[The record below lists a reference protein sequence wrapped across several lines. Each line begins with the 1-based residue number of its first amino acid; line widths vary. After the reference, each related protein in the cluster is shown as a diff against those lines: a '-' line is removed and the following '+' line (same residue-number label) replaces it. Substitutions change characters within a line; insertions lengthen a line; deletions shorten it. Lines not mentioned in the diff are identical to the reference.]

1 MFSSPSKVIKT
12 VGRKT
17 FFAWDED
24 TVTSI
29 LHAQE
34 IDRDD
39 GEEDIR
45 VVSLCPF
52 AALSVVVVVS
62 KLESLEV
69 ERVEIPS
76 DAVYC
81 EWERTKDWSLRR
93 NSREVVMVSRVRV
106 QLLVKV

>member
-1 MFSSPSKVIKT
+1 MFSSSPSSKVIKT

-34 IDRDD
+34 IDDD

-69 ERVEIPS
+69 ELVQIPL
-76 DAVYC
+76 DTIYY
-81 EWERTKDWSLRR
+81 EWERAGVVTASEQSL
-93 NSREVVMVSRVRV
+93 VVMVSRVRV
-106 QLLVKV
+106 

>member
-1 MFSSPSKVIKT
+1 MFSSPSSKVIKT

-34 IDRDD
+34 IDDD

-69 ERVEIPS
+69 ERVQIPL
-76 DAVYC
+76 DTIYY
-81 EWERTKDWSLRR
+81 EWERAGVVTASEQSL
-93 NSREVVMVSRVRV
+93 VVMVSRVRV

>member
-34 IDRDD
+34 IDDD

-69 ERVEIPS
+69 ERVQIPS
-76 DAVYC
+76 DTV
-81 EWERTKDWSLRR
+81 
-93 NSREVVMVSRVRV
+93 
-106 QLLVKV
+106 

>member
-1 MFSSPSKVIKT
+1 LFSSSPSSKVIKT

-34 IDRDD
+34 IDDD

-69 ERVEIPS
+69 ERVQIPL
-76 DAVYC
+76 DTIYY
-81 EWERTKDWSLRR
+81 EWERAGVVTASEQSL
-93 NSREVVMVSRVRV
+93 VVMVSRVRV

>member
-34 IDRDD
+34 IDDD

-69 ERVEIPS
+69 ERVQIPL
-76 DAVYC
+76 DTIYY
-81 EWERTKDWSLRR
+81 EWERAGVVTASEQSL
-93 NSREVVMVSRVRV
+93 VVMVSRVRV
-106 QLLVKV
+106 

>member
-1 MFSSPSKVIKT
+1 MFSSSPSSKVIKT

-34 IDRDD
+34 IDDD

-69 ERVEIPS
+69 ERVQIPL
-76 DAVYC
+76 DTIYY
-81 EWERTKDWSLRR
+81 EWERAGVVTASEQSL
-93 NSREVVMVSRVRV
+93 VVMVSRVRV
-106 QLLVKV
+106 

>member
-1 MFSSPSKVIKT
+1 LFSSPSSKVIKT

-34 IDRDD
+34 IDDD

-69 ERVEIPS
+69 ERVQIPL
-76 DAVYC
+76 DTIYY
-81 EWERTKDWSLRR
+81 EWERAGVVTASEQSL
-93 NSREVVMVSRVRV
+93 VVMVSRVRV

>member
-1 MFSSPSKVIKT
+1 MFSSPSSKVIKT

-69 ERVEIPS
+69 ERVQIPL
-76 DAVYC
+76 DTIYY
-81 EWERTKDWSLRR
+81 EWERAGVVTASEQSL
-93 NSREVVMVSRVRV
+93 VVMVSRVRV

>member
-34 IDRDD
+34 IDDD
-39 GEEDIR
+39 GEDIIR
-45 VVSLCPF
+45 VSLLCPF
-52 AALSVVVVVS
+52 FAV
-62 KLESLEV
+62 KECESIGVARGGTGADTLGYRLIRMGTHKRLVTASEQ
-69 ERVEIPS
+69 S
-76 DAVYC
+76 
-81 EWERTKDWSLRR
+81 SL
-93 NSREVVMVSRVRV
+93 VVMVSRVRV

>member
-34 IDRDD
+34 IDDD
-39 GEEDIR
+39 GEDMR
-45 VVSLCPF
+45 VVSLLCPF
-52 AALSVVVVVS
+52 FAVKECESIGVARGGTGADTLGYSLIRMGTHKRLVTVS
-62 KLESLEV
+62 EQSL
-69 ERVEIPS
+69 
-76 DAVYC
+76 
-81 EWERTKDWSLRR
+81 
-93 NSREVVMVSRVRV
+93 VVMVSRVRV
-106 QLLVKV
+106 

>member
-34 IDRDD
+34 IDDD

-69 ERVEIPS
+69 ERVQIPL
-76 DAVYC
+76 DTIYY
-81 EWERTKDWSLRR
+81 EWERAGVVTASEQSL
-93 NSREVVMVSRVRV
+93 VVMVSRVRV